1 MLLHAMSICNIQR
14 SLYFAHDYIQICLFF
29 FLKRSLHLF
38 CYTLLFYSL
47 LFFLLVLCSHSP
59 PGPHGF
65 RERLA
70 ASQEA
75 MKNKNVVNLGA
86 IRQGMK
92 RFQFLLNCCE
102 PGTIPDASIL
112 AAALD
117 LVCFRISA
125 PWSLCPQMLP
135 RYVIA
140 GIKIYICFL
149 VLPGSSSRGPGLPLP
164 RMRPICPPL

>member
-1 MLLHAMSICNIQR
+1 MLTV
-14 SLYFAHDYIQICLFF
+14 
-29 FLKRSLHLF
+29 
-38 CYTLLFYSL
+38 TLLCNVNQLFNLFMLFSSLATTLSFYSL
-47 LFFLLVLCSHSP
+47 LHHLSSSCRFSSPSCSSPSP

-65 RERLA
+65 QERLA

-75 MKNKNVVNLGA
+75 IKNKNVVNLGA

-117 LVCFRISA
+117 LVR
-125 PWSLCPQMLP
+125 
-135 RYVIA
+135 
-140 GIKIYICFL
+140 
-149 VLPGSSSRGPGLPLP
+149 
-164 RMRPICPPL
+164 